1 MEEGNA
7 GRDRKTIFGTYLRL
21 QFKPCQE
28 PEQSLA
34 TSTISADEAHFC
46 LGQCGLDFLSFFTLK
61 RKTSKREHECTPNIE
76 RMLSK
81 RVDSLNILV
90 CLQGMEPESV
100 GRCGRWSDFR
110 SVLSNNFLTLGALP
124 NKSS

>member
-1 MEEGNA
+1 MWSGTDMEEGSA
-7 GRDRKTIFGTYLRL
+7 GRDRKTILGTYRRL

-46 LGQCGLDFLSFFTLK
+46 LGQFGLDFLSFFILK
-61 RKTSKREHECTPNIE
+61 RKTSKREHEYTPNIG

-81 RVDSLNILV
+81 RIL
-90 CLQGMEPESV
+90 
-100 GRCGRWSDFR
+100 
-110 SVLSNNFLTLGALP
+110 
-124 NKSS
+124 